1 MNLKKLGRTL
11 WVIAAVAI
19 LAMVLQGC
27 GGDDNGGISQSMH
40 DQVVMERDEL
50 MDDVDELQTQLM
62 ALLTALGASDNM
74 GAMAEITQLQMDL
87 MNLQSALDSD
97 GDTAAALMEINRITM
112 RLGELEVDVTKAE
125 TAAAQMKMMMLF
137 SDLGPVIATSLGDG
151 AGTDSVV
158 RMSTTRDM
166 KKTDMMLDA
175 PYEVTDWNGMSWS
188 RDLRN
193 NDSEMAV
200 VYNNKEADKATP
212 FNKAYMLETT
222 GVVGAVILV
231 AADHGK
237 LIEVD
242 DLPAHVNHPPLM
254 IGITNGVRGMFD
266 GAPGTFLAS
275 STAVS
280 VTVDDDG
287 NATWTGTLT
296 FKPDSA
302 TTTLMMKDANYVSL
316 GWWLRTD
323 MDADG
328 NLEAVMAWVASS
340 AEGTDY
346 DASAKLDGLQGKA
359 TFMGIAAGKYAIM
372 TPASVNTGASHEAGH
387 FTADAELVAD
397 FGADNAPGT
406 VTGTISDFEQDGMSL
421 GDWMVQLADGFDADN
436 NEEFDATMGEA
447 IADTG
452 TGIISADTTDLN
464 SARGTFGDAEVF
476 GTWQARFSDNSRN
489 DEMPG
494 SIGGEFALGAEN
506 DLVRMIGA
514 FGADN
519 QVADSE

>member
-1 MNLKKLGRTL
+1 MKRITFARLALLVGAL
-11 WVIAAVAI
+11 AV
-19 LAMVLQGC
+19 LLTLQGC

-40 DQVVMERDEL
+40 DQVVMERNDL
-50 MDDVDELQTQLM
+50 MDDVDELRTQLM

-74 GAMAEITQLQMDL
+74 GAMTEISQLRTDL
-87 MNLQSALDSD
+87 MALQNALDSG

-137 SDLGPVIATSLGDG
+137 NDLGPVIAASLGDG
-151 AGTDSVV
+151 TDTDSVV

-222 GVVGAVILV
+222 GVVILV

-275 STAVS
+275 DVAVS

-287 NATWTGTLT
+287 NATWSDALT

-302 TTTLMMKDANYVSL
+302 TTTVMMKDDNYVSL

-328 NLEAVMAWVASS
+328 NLKSVSAWVGSSKKGADYAAS
-340 AEGTDY
+340 D
-346 DASAKLDGLQGKA
+346 KLNDLQGKA

-387 FTADAELVAD
+387 FTADAELAAD
-397 FGADNAPGT
+397 FGDENEDGT
-406 VTGTISDFEQDGMSL
+406 MTGTISDFEQDGMSL
-421 GDWMVQLADGFDADN
+421 GDWMVQLAGGTSGD
-436 NEEFDATMGEA
+436 FDATMGKV
-447 IADTG
+447 IGVDG
-452 TGIISADTTDLN
+452 TLDADTTN
-464 SARGTFGDAEVF
+464 SNGARGTFGDAEVF

-519 QVADSE
+519 QVPDSE

>member
-1 MNLKKLGRTL
+1 MNLNKLGRTF

-19 LAMVLQGC
+19 MAMVLQGC

-40 DQVVMERDEL
+40 DQVVMDRDEL
-50 MDDVDELQTQLM
+50 DEDVKELQGQLM

-74 GAMAEITQLQMDL
+74 GAMTEITQLQTDL
-87 MNLQSALDSD
+87 MNLQGALDSD
-97 GDTAAALMEINRITM
+97 GDTAAALMEITRITTQI
-112 RLGELEVDVTKAE
+112 GELEGDVMKADM
-125 TAAAQMKMMMLF
+125 AAAQMKMMMLF
-137 SDLGPVIATSLGDG
+137 NDLGPVSATSLTGDNN
-151 AGTDSVV
+151 DDDNVV
-158 RMSTTRDM
+158 RMSTERDM
-166 KKTDMMLDA
+166 KKTDMELDA
-175 PYEVTDWNGMSWS
+175 PYEVTGWNGMSWS

-200 VYNNKEADKATP
+200 MYDNKEDAVARA
-212 FNKAYMLETT
+212 FNKAYDLNDD
-222 GVVGAVILV
+222 GAVPLV

-242 DLPAHVNHPPLM
+242 NLPVHVNHPALM
-254 IGITNGVRGMFD
+254 IGVTNGVKGMFD
-266 GAPGTFLAS
+266 GVPGTFLAV
-275 STAVS
+275 TNAVD

-287 NATWTGTLT
+287 NATWATDSTLT

-302 TTTLMMKDANYVSL
+302 TATVMMKDANYVSL

-323 MDADG
+323 MDMDG

-340 AEGTDY
+340 AEGADY
-346 DASAKLDGLQGKA
+346 AAGDKLNGLQGKA

-372 TPASVNTGASHEAGH
+372 TPASVNTGASYEAGH

-397 FGADNAPGT
+397 FETATDDGT
-406 VTGTISDFEQDGMSL
+406 MTGTISDFEQDGMSL
-421 GDWMVQLADGFDADN
+421 GDWMVQLAEGFDTGDD
-436 NEEFDATMGEA
+436 EEFDATMGKDIGATGALA
-447 IADTG
+447 IE
-452 TGIISADTTDLN
+452 TTRN
-464 SARGTFGDAEVF
+464 GARGTFGDAEVF

-519 QVADSE
+519 TVADSKE